1 MQGGQHP
8 KAGWITIC
16 FLDVRGPMNIALPL
30 ETNMPNSRAG
40 RLLVAL
46 VPRQCQRL
54 VLQLRDDWQA
64 HFLDWTQPGFR
75 AIATHRFGS
84 WVQAESG
91 KGIVRGPIKY
101 ILRRLHLAMYRYVRN
116 HYGIELPLTT
126 QVGRRVLIGH
136 QSGIV
141 IHPHATIGDGCII
154 RQNVTLGAQNSE
166 HDGAPTI
173 GRGVELGAGCAILG
187 SVTIG
192 DGARIGPYA
201 VVMTDVPPGATVF
214 VNPPRIISLRS
225 VAPAN
230 TSGVAPARESHTAGA
245 AR

>member
-1 MQGGQHP
+1 
-8 KAGWITIC
+8 
-16 FLDVRGPMNIALPL
+16 MNIALPL
-30 ETNMPNSRAG
+30 ETDMPNSRAG
-40 RLLVAL
+40 RLLVAV
-46 VPRQCQRL
+46 VPRQFQRL
-54 VLQLRDDWQA
+54 ILQVREDWQA
-64 HFLDWTQPGFR
+64 HYLDWTQPGFR
-75 AIATHRFGS
+75 AVATHRFGS

-101 ILRRLHLAMYRYVRN
+101 ILWRLHLAMYRYIRN
-116 HYGIELPLTT
+116 HYGIELPHTT
-126 QVGRRVLIGH
+126 HVGRRVVIGH

-141 IHPHATIGDGCII
+141 IHPRATIGDECII
-154 RQNVTLGAQNSE
+154 RQNVTIGMQSSE
-166 HDGAPTI
+166 QDGAPTV

-192 DGARIGPYA
+192 DGARIGPHA